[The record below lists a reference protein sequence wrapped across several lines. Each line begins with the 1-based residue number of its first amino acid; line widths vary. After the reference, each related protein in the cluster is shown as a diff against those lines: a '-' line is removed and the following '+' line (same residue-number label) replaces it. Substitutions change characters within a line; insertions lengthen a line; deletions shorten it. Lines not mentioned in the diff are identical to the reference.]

1 MITQQN
7 TTALAEG
14 TILVLLKE
22 SSSSDEFRSY
32 LDSLDISSEDAYS
45 KMEKAIEENLIKFY
59 SHKKRVR
66 PLLTLRR

>member
-1 MITQQN
+1 MTTPQN
-7 TTALAEG
+7 TTELSEG

-22 SSSSDEFRSY
+22 SSSSDEFRAY

-45 KMEKAIEENLIKFY
+45 KMERALEENLIQFY
-59 SHKKRVR
+59 PREHRVR